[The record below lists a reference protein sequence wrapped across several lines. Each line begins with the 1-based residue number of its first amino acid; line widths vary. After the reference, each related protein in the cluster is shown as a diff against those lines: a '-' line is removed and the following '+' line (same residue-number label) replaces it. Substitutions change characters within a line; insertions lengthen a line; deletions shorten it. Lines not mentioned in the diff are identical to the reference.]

1 MHLTSILS
9 NAAPDMIAAA
19 RSSVVQVKAGGRGIG
34 TGVIWRSAPSSASA
48 VTEIVTN
55 AHVVARTKQIS
66 VVTADSVEHEA
77 AVVSTNGRL
86 DLALL
91 RIESGNHTP
100 AAVSD
105 SAALRVG
112 EWVYAIGNPWGQ
124 VGVVTRGVIS
134 MIGSME
140 MRDGRRAQYLR
151 SDVELAPGNSGG
163 PLLNAAGEVVGINAM
178 IMGGDQSVAIPS
190 GVVIEWIAG
199 QPDRPV
205 RLGISVQPVRLPSR
219 EPALMVMTVDA
230 QGPAAQSLM
239 VGDVLLGVG
248 DEDVRDA
255 DALQV
260 ALARSVREHGRAR
273 LRILRGG
280 ARREIGVAL

>member
-1 MHLTSILS
+1 
-9 NAAPDMIAAA
+9 MIAAV
-19 RSSVVQVKAGGRGIG
+19 RRSVVQVKAGGRGIG
-34 TGVIWRSAPSSASA
+34 TGVIWRSAAAPTAS
-48 VTEIVTN
+48 TEIVTN
-55 AHVVARTKQIS
+55 AHVVARTKQIR
-66 VVTADSVEHEA
+66 VVTADDVEHDA
-77 AVVSTNGRL
+77 TVVTTNEKL

-91 RIESGNHTP
+91 RIRSGDHTP
-100 AAVSD
+100 AAVAD
-105 SAALRVG
+105 STALRVG

-134 MIGSME
+134 AIGSME
-140 MRDGRRAQYLR
+140 MRDGRRAAYLR

-190 GVVIEWIAG
+190 SVVIEWIAG

-205 RLGISVQPVRLPSR
+205 RLGIGVQPVRLPSR
-219 EPALMVMTVDA
+219 EPALMVVNVDA
-230 QGPAAQSLM
+230 QGPAANSLM

-255 DALQV
+255 DALQG
-260 ALARSVREHGRAR
+260 ALARSARKHGQAR

-280 ARREIGVAL
+280 APREIGVAL